1 MVTIKDVAKRAGVSI
16 AAVSYALNDKEGVN
30 EETKKR
36 VREIADEMGYIP
48 NSLAQG
54 LLSKKTNIIGLVLPD
69 ISNLYNASFINHL
82 NFYARQNNYFLLL
95 GNTANDITNVKEI
108 VSGFLHKN
116 VDALIIVP
124 HNYCEDNTYESIVF
138 DAKRRHIPVLFTN
151 MNFPGLK
158 TSYVVPDLEEGQ
170 YQITRYLLE
179 NGLKDLI
186 FVGGGKNHY
195 YSEVKYKGFL
205 RAFDEFNISARKDNC
220 YEVAMNYSFKDGYD
234 FASKFPLENKLPEAF
249 IAVNDMVAYGMIR
262 GLKQHGIRVPEDVS
276 FVGFD
281 DIELP
286 IVDSVGLTTMR
297 IPMEEMA
304 KLSMDIIVEGT
315 EAKLMKQYILQ
326 PELVIRQSVKLPR

>member
-54 LLSKKTNIIGLVLPD
+54 LLSKKTNIIGLVIPD

-95 GNTANDITNVKEI
+95 GNTANDIANVKEI
-108 VSGFLHKN
+108 VNDFLHKN

-124 HNYCEDNTYESIVF
+124 HNYCEDNTYESIVY

-170 YQITRYLLE
+170 YQITKYLLE

-186 FVGGGKNHY
+186 FVGGYKKYY
-195 YSEVKYKGFL
+195 YSDVKYKGFH
-205 RAFDEFNISARKDNC
+205 RALDEFNINERKDNF
-220 YEVAMNYSFKDGYD
+220 YEAAPNYSFKDGYE
-234 FASKFPLENKLPEAF
+234 FAGRFPEDNKLPDAF
-249 IAVNDMVAYGMIR
+249 VAVNDMVAYGMIK

-281 DIELP
+281 DIEMP

-297 IPMEEMA
+297 IPIEEMA
-304 KLSMDIIVEGT
+304 RLCMEIIGEGAESKL
-315 EAKLMKQYILQ
+315 LKQYILQ
-326 PELVIRQSVKLPR
+326 PELITRDSVKLPD